1 MSNDHDGSYRYLFSN
16 PELVRDLIMGFIPDE
31 WLHSLDYSTL
41 ETVNASY
48 VTDDMKQRHSDIIWK
63 VKVGG
68 QYVYLYLL
76 IEFQSSVDKY
86 MALRMMIYQG
96 LLYQDLIKTK
106 AVLEDGRLP
115 PILPIVLYNGKDRWT
130 AATDVFDLIPPV
142 PGLVEQFKPRSKYL
156 LVDENAYSDSEL
168 SSLKNL
174 VAAVFRIEHPGPPQA
189 MLELLDCLDNWLD
202 DTPHLRRMFGPWI
215 RATLMRNPKYHILLP
230 QVQNIQELKVVL
242 ADKLEEWALEFKAEG
257 KAEGIQEGKAEGVQ
271 EGIAKGIEKGKAEGV
286 QEGEL
291 LLLQKL
297 LTKRFGS
304 IPTHIT
310 AQIANATL
318 QDIERWFDRAIDA
331 SQLSDVFYS

>member
-1 MSNDHDGSYRYLFSN
+1 MSNDHDGGYRYLFSN
-16 PELVRDLIMGFIPDE
+16 PELVRDLIMGFVPDD

-48 VTDDMKQRHSDIIWK
+48 VTEDMKQRHSDIIWK

-86 MALRMMIYQG
+86 MALRIMIYQG

-142 PGLVEQFKPRSKYL
+142 PGLVEQFKLRAKYL

-168 SSLKNL
+168 ASLKNL
-174 VAAVFRIEHPGPPQA
+174 VAAVFRIEHPGSPQT
-189 MLELLDCLDNWLD
+189 MLDLLKSLDGWLTD
-202 DTPHLRRMFGPWI
+202 APHLRRMFGPWI
-215 RATLMRNPKYHILLP
+215 RATLMRNPKYRILLP
-230 QVQNIQELKVVL
+230 QVHDLQELNVML

-257 KAEGIQEGKAEGVQ
+257 VQ
-271 EGIAKGIEKGKAEGV
+271 EGLEKGIEKGEM
-286 QEGEL
+286 L
-291 LLLQKL
+291 SLQKL
-297 LTKRFGS
+297 LSKRFGP
-304 IPTHIT
+304 IPSEIT
-310 AQIANATL
+310 AKISNATL
-318 QDIERWFDRAIDA
+318 EDIERWFDRAIDA
-331 SQLSDVFYS
+331 SKLSDVFDG